1 MQIRLLLS
9 FNAKVSNKIRSIVTG
24 LGMRKGILAVGAM
37 LMLGASMQA
46 NADAII
52 CVFDLLGKSA
62 YAYKAL
68 EIEKGLRTTG
78 QCLTTFLL

>member
-24 LGMRKGILAVGAM
+24 LGMRKGIFAVGAM

>member
-37 LMLGASMQA
+37 LMLGARCSVERTRFE
-46 NADAII
+46 
-52 CVFDLLGKSA
+52 CSLGG
-62 YAYKAL
+62 
-68 EIEKGLRTTG
+68 E
-78 QCLTTFLL
+78 

>member
-24 LGMRKGILAVGAM
+24 LGMRKGIFAVGAM
-37 LMLGASMQA
+37 LMLGASMRV
-46 NADAII
+46 NADTKI

-62 YAYKAL
+62 EAYKAL
-68 EIEKGLRTTG
+68 EIYKEQAENYEKLFRE
-78 QCLTTFLL
+78 QF